1 LARFDKIANA
11 RMARKQRCGGRRSE
25 LLASPPPT
33 YLPTDNSPR
42 LKGCTILSASLG
54 TQNRIAG
61 IDAARYIGIFGVI
74 LIHTF
79 KASEVGFLDL
89 GVVLNQISR
98 FAVPVFFM
106 IGGFF
111 LARKKNLQPAEYSI
125 NLAKRILPAFL
136 FWVLLYNIIL
146 FPGSTQEI
154 NAKFFV
160 SMLATGG
167 LGYHLWFL
175 PAFCICMILTVFL
188 RRFMRWRGIF
198 ATGCVL
204 YVLGLAIGSYSGLI
218 SSLPEEHAGMR
229 LAIARGGPF
238 YGTIFVILGLWLGAG
253 HWRIGMRSSV
263 LLYLAGL
270 VSSLTEA
277 YLLATHHFM
286 LFGNNDFLI
295 GTLLMGFGAFSIA
308 LNLPNRGNIVRGIGR
323 FGAYTMGIYAVHPIV
338 LIALK
343 SLLHPV
349 GFFSNFYIAAIVLLV
364 STGFSVGISRISFA
378 RIIAI

>member
-1 LARFDKIANA
+1 V
-11 RMARKQRCGGRRSE
+11 
-25 LLASPPPT
+25 
-33 YLPTDNSPR
+33 
-42 LKGCTILSASLG
+42 SASLG
-54 TQNRIAG
+54 TQNRMAG

-79 KASEVGFLDL
+79 KAPEVGYFDL
-89 GVVLNQISR
+89 GVILNQISR

-111 LARKKNLQPAEYSI
+111 LSKKENLQPAAFSI
-125 NLAKRILPAFL
+125 MITKRILPAFL
-136 FWVLLYNIIL
+136 FWLVLYNTIL
-146 FPGSTQEI
+146 FSGSRQAI
-154 NAKFFV
+154 NAKFV
-160 SMLATGG
+160 AMLATGG

-204 YVLGLAIGSYSGLI
+204 YLLGLAIGSYSGLI

-308 LNLPNRGNIVRGIGR
+308 LNLPNRGNIVREIGR
-323 FGAYTMGIYAVHPIV
+323 FGSYTMGIYAVHLIV

-349 GFFSNFYIAAIVLLV
+349 GFASNFYIAFIVLLV
-364 STGFSVGISRISFA
+364 STGLSVVMSRISVA
-378 RIIAI
+378 RFIVI

>member
-1 LARFDKIANA
+1 
-11 RMARKQRCGGRRSE
+11 
-25 LLASPPPT
+25 
-33 YLPTDNSPR
+33 
-42 LKGCTILSASLG
+42 
-54 TQNRIAG
+54 
-61 IDAARYIGIFGVI
+61 
-74 LIHTF
+74 
-79 KASEVGFLDL
+79 
-89 GVVLNQISR
+89 
-98 FAVPVFFM
+98 
-106 IGGFF
+106 
-111 LARKKNLQPAEYSI
+111 
-125 NLAKRILPAFL
+125 
-136 FWVLLYNIIL
+136 
-146 FPGSTQEI
+146 
-154 NAKFFV
+154 
-160 SMLATGG
+160 MLATGG

-349 GFFSNFYIAAIVLLV
+349 GFFSNFYIAIICNVGLDWLFGGDKQNKLCPNYRNIVYTIGSAHAAAHWKGCRAIGMTERRRDRLDI
-364 STGFSVGISRISFA
+364 GGKP
-378 RIIAI
+378 